1 LARKCWQLENC
12 STALIADCRVC
23 LLASLLRIGERMTS
37 DDDDD
42 YSITS
47 SLPLSSNTADR
58 GVSVSL
64 KRSLLA
70 DIDEAGGLD
79 EAVLESIIL
88 LKPDV
93 YGYKDTP
100 FGNNRR
106 RQLQNL
112 VDYWKKSIRK
122 GTFDKI
128 RRELSRVSFHSSP
141 SPAVS
146 PTTPI
151 LSSPSREVSFPQKV
165 SFLEQNPK
173 LSPTVN
179 MAAFM
184 IAGNGTYSRPPS
196 SIESH
201 FFLTLESYLFLTRP
215 SFRRQ
220 RSDYAGP

>member
-1 LARKCWQLENC
+1 
-12 STALIADCRVC
+12 
-23 LLASLLRIGERMTS
+23 MTS
-37 DDDDD
+37 DDDDDD

-79 EAVLESIIL
+79 LAVLESIIL

-93 YGYKDTP
+93 YGSKDTP
-100 FGNNRR
+100 FGQNRR

-146 PTTPI
+146 PTPPL
-151 LSSPSREVSFPQKV
+151 LSSPSREVSFPTQKV

-173 LSPTVN
+173 VSPTVD
-179 MAAFM
+179 MATFM
-184 IAGNGTYSRPPS
+184 LAGNGTYIHPPS

-201 FFLTLESYLFLTRP
+201 FFS
-215 SFRRQ
+215 
-220 RSDYAGP
+220 